1 MGLKGHSTVSVPVL
15 MAAAATLVA
24 LLRPVVLLVDSWLA
38 HS

>member
-1 MGLKGHSTVSVPVL
+1 MGHRGHSMVSVPVL

-24 LLRPVVLLVDSWLA
+24 LLRPVVLLVDFWLA